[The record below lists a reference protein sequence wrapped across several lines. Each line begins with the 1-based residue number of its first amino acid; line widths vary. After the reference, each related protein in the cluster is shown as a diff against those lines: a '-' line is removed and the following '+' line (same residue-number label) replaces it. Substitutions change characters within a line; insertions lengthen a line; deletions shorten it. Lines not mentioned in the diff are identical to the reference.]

1 MTSLIPVNVQVPAH
15 LAKRVGQQSALMTA
29 MSGGLAG
36 DTFPRISIKG
46 ARFRIID
53 GGSETVLDST
63 TLDVIIVGVNPRLSK
78 TWYAQQWKP
87 DAEPAAPDCFSL
99 SGVGPHPD
107 STQPQSDLCAT
118 CPQNKW
124 GSKITPQGQEIKAC
138 ADQKRLAVVAAND
151 PGGSVYLLQ
160 VTPAALKGLN
170 VYHKELKARGFSPE
184 IVRTKVSFDTDA
196 SFPKLK
202 FSFGGFVDEDAAEAV
217 DALLGSERVLEI
229 TGENQAGVASIEKLE
244 PPSTPKPLLVRESAK
259 PVAVEPAKADAS
271 KRGFGAAK
279 PAAPA
284 PTTTPVA
291 RKAAA
296 KPAPV
301 EATGIDALAK
311 EIQGFVDNLDAD
323 DA

>member
-1 MTSLIPVNVQVPAH
+1 MSSLIPVNVQVPAH
-15 LAKRVGQQSALMTA
+15 LAKRVGQPSSLMTA

-36 DTFPRISIKG
+36 DSFPRISIKG

-107 STQPQSDLCAT
+107 STMPQSDLCAT

-151 PGGSVYLLQ
+151 PAGSVYLLQ

-170 VYHKELKARGFSPE
+170 IYHKELKARGFSPE

-202 FSFGGFVDEDAAEAV
+202 FSFAGFVDEDAAEAV

-229 TGENQAGVASIEKLE
+229 TGESQTGIATVVEAA
-244 PPSTPKPLLVRESAK
+244 PTPPKPLLVRE
-259 PVAVEPAKADAS
+259 VAEPAPERPKADAA

-284 PTTTPVA
+284 QATAPVA

-296 KPAPV
+296 KPAPA
-301 EATGIDALAK
+301 EPSSIDALAK